1 MKIYFELGEEQSTPM
16 CRENNVDTDPP
27 IVEGVPWYA
36 VPWRT
41 FTAGN
46 RKLWEAGRSV
56 NSQSLLTTVII
67 GYYDYLGTR
76 PKNSHRPIIVTGR

>member
-1 MKIYFELGEEQSTPM
+1 MG
-16 CRENNVDTDPP
+16 RENNVDTDLPV
-27 IVEGVPWYA
+27 VEGVPWYA

-56 NSQSLLTTVII
+56 SSLLSYSVLGSYLTFNLVLTTV
-67 GYYDYLGTR
+67 LT
-76 PKNSHRPIIVTGR
+76 

>member
-1 MKIYFELGEEQSTPM
+1 MR
-16 CRENNVDTDPP
+16 RENNVDMDLP

-46 RKLWEAGRSV
+46 RKLWEAGRYVFVLSC
-56 NSQSLLTTVII
+56 SLLTLLLELLIQS
-67 GYYDYLGTR
+67 YL
-76 PKNSHRPIIVTGR
+76 KV